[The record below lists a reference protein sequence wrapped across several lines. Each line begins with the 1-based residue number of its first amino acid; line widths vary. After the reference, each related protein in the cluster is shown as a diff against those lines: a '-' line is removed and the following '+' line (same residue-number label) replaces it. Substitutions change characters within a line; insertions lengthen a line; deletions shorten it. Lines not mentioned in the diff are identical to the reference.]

1 MQRDQKLLNEYFPD
15 FTEEQIASLS
25 QSFRIFIDQL
35 QEMAD
40 LLGSDCQSD
49 SEELLK
55 DDLTKTIKMD
65 PEAYRSLLKNR
76 LGVSLDELLAWHK
89 EEIEKTRA
97 EVFEIASKLE
107 KLPEGTRRQ

>member
-1 MQRDQKLLNEYFPD
+1 
-15 FTEEQIASLS
+15 
-25 QSFRIFIDQL
+25 
-35 QEMAD
+35 MAD

-55 DDLTKTIKMD
+55 DDLSKTIKMD

-97 EVFEIASKLE
+97 EVFEIASKLRASGRNSE
-107 KLPEGTRRQ
+107 DNERSQ

>member
-1 MQRDQKLLNEYFPD
+1 
-15 FTEEQIASLS
+15 
-25 QSFRIFIDQL
+25 
-35 QEMAD
+35 
-40 LLGSDCQSD
+40 
-49 SEELLK
+49 
-55 DDLTKTIKMD
+55 MD

-107 KLPEGTRRQ
+107 LPEGLRRQ

>member
-15 FTEEQIASLS
+15 FTEEQIVSLS

-55 DDLTKTIKMD
+55 R
-65 PEAYRSLLKNR
+65 PVLKY
-76 LGVSLDELLAWHK
+76 
-89 EEIEKTRA
+89 
-97 EVFEIASKLE
+97 SKS
-107 KLPEGTRRQ
+107 PPN

>member
-35 QEMAD
+35 QEMAV

-55 DDLTKTIKMD
+55 DDLSKTIKMD

-89 EEIEKTRA
+89 EEIKRP
-97 EVFEIASKLE
+97 VLKYSKS
-107 KLPEGTRRQ
+107 PPN

>member
-55 DDLTKTIKMD
+55 DDLSKTIKMD

-76 LGVSLDELLAWHK
+76 LGVSLDDYLHGIKKKLK
-89 EEIEKTRA
+89 RPVLKY
-97 EVFEIASKLE
+97 SKS
-107 KLPEGTRRQ
+107 PPN